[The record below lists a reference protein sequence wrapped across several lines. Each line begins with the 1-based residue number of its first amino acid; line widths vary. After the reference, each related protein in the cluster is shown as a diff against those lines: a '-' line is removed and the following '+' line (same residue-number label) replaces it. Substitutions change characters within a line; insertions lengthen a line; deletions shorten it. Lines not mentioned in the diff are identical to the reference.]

1 MAKKLLLTPSEQETL
16 SKKFDKI
23 TDIVGEIKYY
33 QSISSLFSM
42 LSDIQRAIAEAD
54 IDAKSTDSLSFK
66 ITAHR
71 YHADWDKAKYCSL
84 AKQSNLRLPT
94 LTEMREILECYDNP
108 ISEGEYWV
116 ANSVSSSEAFLYNV
130 NKKGIGNIISDA
142 KNMRHSY
149 FYVQDKSKGE

>member
-23 TDIVGEIKYY
+23 TDIVGGIKHY

-42 LSDIQRAIAEAD
+42 LSDIQRAIADAD

-66 ITAHR
+66 ITAYR
-71 YHADWDKAKYCSL
+71 YHADWKKAMTCEL
-84 AKQSNLRLPT
+84 AKQSNLRLAT

-108 ISEGEYWV
+108 IDEGQYWM
-116 ANSVSSSEAFLYNV
+116 ANSVSSSEAFLYSV
-130 NKKGIGNIISDA
+130 NKKGIGNVINDA

>member
-16 SKKFDKI
+16 SKKIDKI
-23 TDIVGEIKYY
+23 TNIVGEIKHY

-42 LSDIQRAIAEAD
+42 LSDIQKAIAEAD
-54 IDAKSTDSLSFK
+54 IDAKSTDSLSFR

-71 YHADWDKAKYCSL
+71 YHADWKKAMTCEL

-94 LTEMREILECYDNP
+94 LTDMREILECYDNP
-108 ISEGEYWV
+108 ISDGDYWV
-116 ANSVSSSEAFLYNV
+116 ANSVSSSEAFIYSV
-130 NKKGIGNIISDA
+130 KKGIGNIINDA

-149 FYVQDKSKGE
+149 FYVQDKAKGE